1 MRIYLAAGKT
11 ALVNKRNVAFH
22 YFDAR
27 AKKVG
32 VPMTKGILVFDNFS
46 SDDED
51 NDEYMFRTAF
61 FTCHDE
67 DGKTYILP
75 RQIDFEYDIEQYRDL
90 FKDEYVDFLI
100 KWFEAQRKM
109 NENFTYYCDD
119 PYDMF
124 ENVCERENALTE
136 EFKAGYAGSMM
147 RVLVVVTK

>member
-1 MRIYLAAGKT
+1 MVISQQQLSNKKK
-11 ALVNKRNVAFH
+11 LVMN
-22 YFDAR
+22 YFDKR
-27 AKKVG
+27 AEACG
-32 VPMTKGILVFDNFS
+32 LRETKGVFVFGNYS
-46 SDDED
+46 RDDED
-51 NDEYMFRTAF
+51 VYDYTFRMAF
-61 FTCHDE
+61 FSVYDE